1 MQKENLNGN
10 ETNMEENERQGAT
23 AETHNETSDGNQPKT
38 SSTDKDN
45 YSRTQFE
52 ELIKGPFKEAF
63 AEKVQGIINKRFKE
77 QKLAK
82 AEEQKTENGQP
93 DGFTKEEPNKS
104 QKATPSL
111 DSLIDAGIDQ
121 KTAYSVLHLEELLE
135 KAARQGAEIA
145 AKNITEDLRIKAS
158 RPRES
163 ALGQSGY
170 SMKSGV
176 SSLTAAKRKEL
187 AQKAMLGEKIGF

>member
-1 MQKENLNGN
+1 MQKENLDGMENSL
-10 ETNMEENERQGAT
+10 EENKGQGAT
-23 AETHNETSDGNQPKT
+23 AETQIETSDGNQPEVILKEE
-38 SSTDKDN
+38 N
-45 YSRTQFE
+45 PYSRTKFE
-52 ELIKGPFKEAF
+52 ELIKGPFKDAF

-82 AEEQKTENGQP
+82 AENQNTEKVKTDDFSQSEPTKNQK
-93 DGFTKEEPNKS
+93 EP
-104 QKATPSL
+104 PSF
-111 DSLIDAGIDQ
+111 DSLIEAGID
-121 KTAYSVLHLEELLE
+121 KDTAYSVLHLEELLE

-170 SMKSGV
+170 SMKSSV